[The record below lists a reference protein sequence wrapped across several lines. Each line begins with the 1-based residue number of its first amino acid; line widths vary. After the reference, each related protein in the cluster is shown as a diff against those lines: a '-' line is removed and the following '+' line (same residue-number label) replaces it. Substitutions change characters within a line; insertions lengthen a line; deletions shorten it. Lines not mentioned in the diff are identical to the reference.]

1 VLPRR
6 ARMRSSVD
14 FRGTTRGIREGRGT
28 LVVHAR
34 RSSYVRVDH
43 PTPSTSPVPTGGV
56 RVGFVVARSVGNAV
70 TRNRVRRRL
79 QHLAAAQLEQTPPG
93 TDLVVRALPRAAS
106 DPHSVP
112 DDLRSAWLAALTRL
126 AATPGGGR

>member
-1 VLPRR
+1 MLPRR

-14 FRGTTRGIREGRGT
+14 FRGTTRGIRVGRGT
-28 LVVHAR
+28 LVLHAR
-34 RSSYVRVDH
+34 CSPDFDADHSSTNAIRTDR
-43 PTPSTSPVPTGGV
+43 V

-79 QHLAAAQLEQTPPG
+79 QHLAADQLERTPAG

-106 DPHSVP
+106 DPDSVP
-112 DDLRSAWLAALTRL
+112 NDLRSAWTAALTRL